1 MDRVGAQRSVQE
13 RERHH
18 LDHGGGLT
26 TFKIGIEPL
35 PLAKMGVAGH
45 PYTYYL
51 FIYLIEK

>member
-13 RERHH
+13 RGRHH